1 MNSNKCCRLRYE
13 FNVKALKRVSKMR
26 IFSIFR
32 ECLGILSKPDRIKYL
47 SVVLIQA
54 LMGFFD
60 LLGVALL
67 GIIGALG
74 VRGIQSQPPNENI
87 TKILD
92 ILNLSQYNFQKQV
105 TFLGLIAA
113 FVLVARTLF
122 SVFLTWRVLIF
133 LSDKSAEIS
142 SKLLNQILKK
152 GMLEIQKRSTAQT
165 QYILGSG
172 VSSIAIGILGTA
184 TSVIADVSL
193 LIIIS
198 VGILVINPAIALSS
212 IALFSLVTSYLYFVM
227 HAKAESIGRQLSFR
241 SIYSNRLITELI
253 IGFREIYIKDRI
265 GYYSKKV
272 NATKIEIARFQAINS
287 FMPSISKYALEITV
301 VVGAAIISYV
311 QFLVS
316 DAAHA
321 VASLAIF
328 LAAGTRIAP
337 ALLRL
342 QNGAILIKSNI
353 GMSELTL
360 ETIRE
365 LEQLKSTNLVNTSIE
380 NNFIHEGFTP
390 SIKVTEVEFS
400 YNRDAK
406 ENIKIDNL
414 EVPPGSSLAIVGP
427 TGAGKT
433 TLVDIM
439 LGILEPRKGQIFISG
454 EPVRSS
460 ISRWPG
466 AIAYVPQNVM
476 VTEGSIAT
484 NVALAY
490 DEDSISKQYV
500 REALQIAQLSE
511 FVDSLPNGIE
521 TKLGEGGI
529 GLSGGQRQ
537 RLGIARAMYT
547 KPKIIVFDEATSS
560 LDGATENEVTQA
572 ISKLRS
578 YATLVIIAHRL
589 STVANADQVI
599 YLENGRI
606 LESGTFEK
614 IRRSIPNFDK
624 QAQLM
629 GL

>member
-1 MNSNKCCRLRYE
+1 
-13 FNVKALKRVSKMR
+13 MR

-54 LMGFFD
+54 FMGFFD

-74 VRGIQSQPPNENI
+74 VRGVQSQPPNENI

-92 ILNLSQYNFQKQV
+92 FLNLSQYDFQMQV
-105 TFLGLIAA
+105 TILGLIAA

-152 GMLEIQKRSTAQT
+152 GMLEIQKRSIAQT

-184 TSVIADVSL
+184 TTVIADVSL
-193 LIIIS
+193 LIIIGT
-198 VGILVINPAIALSS
+198 GILVINPAIAVSS
-212 IALFSLVTSYLYFVM
+212 IVLFSLVTLYLYFFM
-227 HAKAESIGRQLSFR
+227 HSKAERIGRQLSFEN
-241 SIYSNRLITELI
+241 IYSNRLINELT
-253 IGFREIYIKDRI
+253 IGFREIFIKNKIR
-265 GYYSKKV
+265 YYSDKI
-272 NATKIEIARFQAINS
+272 NATKIKIARFQAINS
-287 FMPSISKYALEITV
+287 FMPGISKYALEITV
-301 VVGAAIISYV
+301 VIGAAIISYV

-353 GMSELTL
+353 GLSEITL
-360 ETIRE
+360 EAVRE
-365 LEQLKSTNLVNTSIE
+365 LGQLKCINFANTAIE
-380 NNFIHEGFTP
+380 NDFRHEGFIP

-400 YNRDAK
+400 YSRHDK
-406 ENIKIDNL
+406 QNIKIDDL

-427 TGAGKT
+427 TGAGKS

-466 AIAYVPQNVM
+466 AIAYVPQTVL
-476 VTEGSIAT
+476 VTEGSIAS
-484 NVALAY
+484 NVALGY
-490 DEDSISKQYV
+490 QENSINKQYV
-500 REALQIAQLSE
+500 YQALQIAQLSE

-537 RLGIARAMYT
+537 RLGIARALYT

-560 LDGATENEVTQA
+560 LDGTTENEVTQA
-572 ISKLRS
+572 ISKLSS
-578 YATLVIIAHRL
+578 YATLVIVAHRL
-589 STVANADQVI
+589 STVAKADQVI

-606 LESGTFEK
+606 LEFGTFEK
-614 IRRSIPNFDK
+614 IRMSIPNFDK
-624 QAQLM
+624 QAKLM

>member
-1 MNSNKCCRLRYE
+1 
-13 FNVKALKRVSKMR
+13 
-26 IFSIFR
+26 
-32 ECLGILSKPDRIKYL
+32 
-47 SVVLIQA
+47 
-54 LMGFFD
+54 
-60 LLGVALL
+60 
-67 GIIGALG
+67 
-74 VRGIQSQPPNENI
+74 
-87 TKILD
+87 
-92 ILNLSQYNFQKQV
+92 
-105 TFLGLIAA
+105 
-113 FVLVARTLF
+113 
-122 SVFLTWRVLIF
+122 
-133 LSDKSAEIS
+133 
-142 SKLLNQILKK
+142 
-152 GMLEIQKRSTAQT
+152 
-165 QYILGSG
+165 
-172 VSSIAIGILGTA
+172 
-184 TSVIADVSL
+184 
-193 LIIIS
+193 
-198 VGILVINPAIALSS
+198 
-212 IALFSLVTSYLYFVM
+212 
-227 HAKAESIGRQLSFR
+227 
-241 SIYSNRLITELI
+241 
-253 IGFREIYIKDRI
+253 
-265 GYYSKKV
+265 
-272 NATKIEIARFQAINS
+272 
-287 FMPSISKYALEITV
+287 

-360 ETIRE
+360 ETISE
-365 LEQLKSTNLVNTSIE
+365 LEQLKSTTLANTSIE

-390 SIKVTEVEFS
+390 SIKVTDVEFS

-406 ENIKIDNL
+406 EDIKIDNL

-439 LGILEPRKGQIFISG
+439 LGILEPRKGQILVSG
-454 EPVRSS
+454 QPVRSA
-460 ISRWPG
+460 ISQWPG
-466 AIAYVPQNVM
+466 AVAYVPQNVM
-476 VTEGSIAT
+476 VTEGSIA
-484 NVALAY
+484 NNIALGY
-490 DEDSISKQYV
+490 DEDSIIKQHV
-500 REALQIAQLSE
+500 REALQIAQLWE
-511 FVDSLPNGIE
+511 FVESLPDGIE

-606 LESGTFEK
+606 LESGTFEE

>member
-1 MNSNKCCRLRYE
+1 
-13 FNVKALKRVSKMR
+13 MR

-54 LMGFFD
+54 FMGFFD
-60 LLGVALL
+60 LLGVALI

-92 ILNLSQYNFQKQV
+92 ILNLSQYSFQKQV

-113 FVLVARTLF
+113 FVLVARTLL
-122 SVFLTWRVLIF
+122 SIFLTWRVLIF

-184 TSVIADVSL
+184 TSVIADISL

-198 VGILVINPAIALSS
+198 AGILVIDPAIALSS
-212 IALFSLVTSYLYFVM
+212 ILLFSLVTAYLYFVM
-227 HAKAESIGRQLSFR
+227 HAKAESIGRQLSFK
-241 SIYSNRLITELI
+241 SIYSNRLINELI

-265 GYYSKKV
+265 GYYSNKV

-360 ETIRE
+360 ETISE
-365 LEQLKSTNLVNTSIE
+365 LEQLKSTTLANTSIE

-390 SIKVTEVEFS
+390 SIKVTEIEFS

-406 ENIKIDNL
+406 EDIIIDNL
-414 EVPPGSSLAIVGP
+414 EVPPGTSLAIVGP

-439 LGILEPRKGQIFISG
+439 LGVLEPRKGQIFVSG
-454 EPVRSS
+454 EPVRSA
-460 ISRWPG
+460 ISQWPG
-466 AIAYVPQNVM
+466 AVAYVPQNVM
-476 VTEGSIAT
+476 VTEGSIA
-484 NVALAY
+484 NNIALGY
-490 DEDSISKQYV
+490 DEDLINKQYV
-500 REALQIAQLSE
+500 REALQIAQLWE

-578 YATLVIIAHRL
+578 HATLVIIAHRL

-606 LESGTFEK
+606 LESGTFDE